1 MNKKVRTKRGFLSLA
16 LCAAAFLM
24 MAAGAFPQATQVTL
38 EGTIVDEQGNA
49 LPGAAIGI
57 RNTETG
63 YLYSALSRSNGAY
76 VVSGIQ
82 PGTYEVEVKLAGFAA
97 QKNTGMVFN
106 VGARL
111 TFNFTL
117 KPSTIEEELTVTAS
131 APIIEVSKS
140 EVSSVVDRQKIDDIP
155 LLDRNFAS
163 LVVLKAG
170 VQEDSRSNAMSR
182 GNEEILLDGVSNEW
196 VGTNITRASVPADAI
211 EEFRVLTN
219 QFQAEYGNSSGMIM
233 SAISRSGTNTLR
245 GRASFFYRDQAFD
258 SVNYFVNH
266 DGYKGAKL
274 SKDDYE
280 KTPFDHYN
288 YSAFLGGPIVKD
300 KAHFFVAY
308 EGLSQN
314 SYAAITSPLVDKE
327 TIKQPSTTHQF
338 VAKINYQLNE
348 KNLLTFRY
356 TMNRVTLKNQGPGG
370 LYTKELAFTEKDK
383 IDDFQA
389 NWTFYPSDNTI
400 NELRVLHSRTDFSL
414 LVPEINV
421 FYIARPSGYFGK
433 IPNLPQTTI
442 ENRTQIV
449 DNFSVF
455 LGNHTLKVGF
465 DYSNVPLKGFIY
477 QYNPGYFIFTT
488 DAPFNAADF
497 STYPLMFLYNDGD
510 VNLNSPYS
518 ETAFFA
524 QDTWKALPRLT
535 LNLGFRYNYYMCE
548 GLHIKN
554 GDIRNLNPRLGFS
567 YDLTGD
573 GKTALRGGFGT
584 FSANPMLNSGLL
596 AYFMN
601 QIAVKTMIFPNYPD
615 PFQPNPF
622 FPTIPGSLSVGEYGA
637 KVDAIAPYSV
647 QTTLG
652 IERALKPD
660 LSIGADLVWT
670 KGYRLSRY
678 ENQNPVIPGTS
689 YVRPNMNKGDVWLI
703 TDGGTSDYKA
713 LYLTVNKRY
722 ANGWALEASYTLSKS
737 ESDVETEQTMP
748 HSYDPDAWDT
758 QWGPTDRDA
767 RHRLSVTGIV
777 DLPLGFQ
784 LSGYAYYRSKLPF
797 NAIYPDDV
805 NADGVVE
812 DYVDAHRNSR
822 RGFDSLTLN
831 ARVSKF
837 INISRLRLQLFG
849 EFYNLTNRAN
859 FETVFENYGLPG
871 FGEPTVAGDPRLIQL
886 GVRIDF

>member
-1 MNKKVRTKRGFLSLA
+1 MDKRVETKRGFLSLA
-16 LCAAAFLM
+16 LGAVAVLV
-24 MAAGAFPQATQVTL
+24 MAVGAFPQATQVTL
-38 EGTIVDEQGNA
+38 EGTIADEQGNA
-49 LPGAAIGI
+49 LPGAAIAI
-57 RNTETG
+57 KNTETG
-63 YLYSALSRSNGAY
+63 YLYSALSRDNGAY
-76 VVSGIQ
+76 TASGIQ
-82 PGTYEVEVKLAGFAA
+82 PGTYEVEVKLAGFAT

-111 TFNFTL
+111 TINFTL
-117 KPSTIEEELTVTAS
+117 KPSALQEELTVTA
-131 APIIEVSKS
+131 ATPLIEVSKS

-170 VQEDSRSNAMSR
+170 VQEDSRSNALSR
-182 GNEEILLDGVSNEW
+182 GNEEILIDGVSNEW
-196 VGTNITRASVPADAI
+196 VGNNITRAAIPADAI

-245 GRASFFYRDQAFD
+245 GRLSFFYRDQAFD

-266 DGYKGAKL
+266 EGYKGREL
-274 SKDDYE
+274 SKDEYE
-280 KTPFDHYN
+280 KTQFDHYN
-288 YSAFLGGPIVKD
+288 FSGFVGGPIVKD
-300 KAHFFVAY
+300 KAHFFLAY
-308 EGLSQN
+308 EGLKQN
-314 SYAAITSPLVDKE
+314 SYSTITSPLVPRE
-327 TIKQPSTTHQF
+327 TIKQPAMNHQF
-338 VAKINYQLNE
+338 IAKFNYQINE

-356 TMNRVTLKNQGPGG
+356 TLNRNKSENQGVGG
-370 LYTKELAFTEKDK
+370 LYTKEVAFTRKDT

-400 NELRVLHSRTDFSL
+400 NELRILHSRTDFDL
-414 LVPEINV
+414 FVPDLNV
-421 FYIARPSGYFGK
+421 YYIQRPSGYFGK
-433 IPNLPQTTI
+433 LGNQPQKTL
-442 ENRTQIV
+442 EKRTQIV

-455 LGNHTLKVGF
+455 LGNHTLKFGF
-465 DYSNVPLKGFIY
+465 DYANVPLTGYIY

-488 DAPFNAADF
+488 DAPFDPNNFA
-497 STYPLMFLYNDGD
+497 TYPLMFLYNSGD
-510 VNLNSPYS
+510 VNLDSPYS
-518 ETAFFA
+518 ETAVFA
-524 QDTWKALPRLT
+524 QDTWKVIPRLT
-535 LNLGFRYNYYMCE
+535 LNLGFRYNYYTCE
-548 GLHIKN
+548 GLHVKN
-554 GDIRNLNPRLGFS
+554 GDIRNLNPRFGFS

-601 QIAVKTMIFPNYPD
+601 KIAIKTMIFPNYPD

-637 KVDAIAPYSV
+637 KENAIAPYSV

-652 IERALKPD
+652 VERALLSD
-660 LSIGADLVWT
+660 LSVAADLIWT
-670 KGYRLSRY
+670 KGYRQSRY
-678 ENQNPVIPGTS
+678 ENMNPVIPGTS
-689 YVRPNMNKGDVWLI
+689 YVRPDMTRGDVWLI
-703 TDGGTSDYKA
+703 TDGGTSDYKG

-722 ANGWALEASYTLSKS
+722 SHGWALEASYTLSKS
-737 ESDVETEQTMP
+737 ESDVESEQTMP

-784 LSGYAYYRSKLPF
+784 LSGYFYYRSKLPW
-797 NAIYPDDV
+797 NAIYSDDV
-805 NADGVVE
+805 NADSVVE

-822 RGFDSLTLN
+822 RGFGEYTLN
-831 ARVSKF
+831 ARISKF

-859 FETVFENYGLPG
+859 FYEIFQYYGLPD
-871 FGEPTVAGDPRLIQL
+871 FGKPTEAGAPRLIQL

>member
-1 MNKKVRTKRGFLSLA
+1 MDRKTGRMRGLLSLA
-16 LCAAAFLM
+16 LCAMAVLV

-38 EGTIVDEQGNA
+38 EGTIADEQGNA
-49 LPGAAIGI
+49 LPGAAIAI

-63 YLYSALSRSNGAY
+63 YLYSALSRENGTY

-82 PGTYEVEVKLAGFAA
+82 PGTYEVEVKLAGFGA
-97 QKNTGMVFN
+97 QKNTGMVFS

-111 TFNFTL
+111 TINFTL
-117 KPSTIEEELTVTAS
+117 KPSTLEEELTVTAT

-170 VQEDSRSNAMSR
+170 VQEGSRSNAMSR
-182 GNEEILLDGVSNEW
+182 GNEEILIDGVSNEW
-196 VGTNITRASVPADAI
+196 VGTNTTRAAVPADAI

-266 DGYKGAKL
+266 DGYKGDKL
-274 SKDDYE
+274 SKDQYE

-314 SYAAITSPLVDKE
+314 SYSTITSPLVPKE
-327 TIKQPSTTHQF
+327 TIKQPSMRHQL
-338 VAKINYQLNE
+338 VAKFNYQLNE

-356 TMNRVTLKNQGPGG
+356 TMNRNKAENQGPGG
-370 LYTKELAFTEKDK
+370 LDTKELAFTQKDT
-383 IDDFQA
+383 IDDFQG
-389 NWTFYPSDNTI
+389 NWTLYPSDNTI
-400 NELRVLHSRTDFSL
+400 NELRVLYSRTDFSL
-414 LVPEINV
+414 LVPEIDV
-421 FYIARPSGYFGK
+421 FFIQRPSGYFGK
-433 IPNLPQTTI
+433 YGNLPQKTV
-442 ENRTQIV
+442 EKRLQIV

-455 LGNHTLKVGF
+455 LGNHTLKLGF
-465 DYSNVPLKGFIY
+465 DYSSVPLTGYIY

-510 VNLNSPYS
+510 VTLDSPYS
-518 ETAFFA
+518 EAALFV
-524 QDTWKALPRLT
+524 QDTWKVIPRLT
-535 LNLGFRYNYYMCE
+535 LNVGLRYNYYTCE
-548 GLHIKN
+548 GLSIKN
-554 GDIRNLNPRLGFS
+554 GDIHNLNPRLGFS

-573 GKTALRGGFGT
+573 GKTAIRGGFGT

-601 QIAVKTMIFPNYPD
+601 KIAIKTMIFPNYPD

-622 FPTIPGSLSVGEYGA
+622 FTPIPGALSVGEYKA
-637 KVDAIAPYSV
+637 KENAIAPYSV
-647 QTTLG
+647 QATLG
-652 IERALKPD
+652 VERALMPD
-660 LSIGADLVWT
+660 LSVGADLIWT
-670 KGYRLSRY
+670 KGYRLTRY
-678 ENQNPVIPGTS
+678 ENENPVIPGTR
-689 YVRPNMNKGDVWLI
+689 VQRPNPAKGDVWVI
-703 TDGGTSDYKA
+703 TDGGKSDYKA
-713 LYLTVNKRY
+713 IYLTVNKRY
-722 ANGWALEASYTLSKS
+722 SNGWALEASYTLSKS
-737 ESDVETEQTMP
+737 ESDVETEQTQP
-748 HSYDPDAWDT
+748 DSYEPDAWERM
-758 QWGPTDRDA
+758 WGPTNRDA
-767 RHRLSVTGIV
+767 RHRFSLTGIV

-784 LSGYAYYRSKLPF
+784 LSGIVSYRSKLPW
-797 NAIYPDDV
+797 NAIYPTDV
-805 NADGVVE
+805 NKDGIVR

-822 RGFDSLTLN
+822 RDFDSFTMN

-849 EFYNLTNRAN
+849 EFYNLTNKSN
-859 FETVFENYGLPG
+859 FGEVYNKYGLPG
-871 FGEPTVAGDPRLIQL
+871 FGEPTAAADPSLIQL
-886 GVRIDF
+886 GVRVDF

>member
-1 MNKKVRTKRGFLSLA
+1 MNKSAETKRGFLSLVF
-16 LCAAAFLM
+16 CAAAVLA
-24 MAAGAFPQATQVTL
+24 MAVGAFPQATQVTL

-49 LPGAAIGI
+49 LPGVAVGI

-63 YLYSALSRSNGAY
+63 YLYSALSKSNGTYAL
-76 VVSGIQ
+76 SGIQ
-82 PGTYEVEVKLAGFAA
+82 PGIYEVEVKLAGFAS

-106 VGARL
+106 LGARV
-111 TFNFTL
+111 TINFTM
-117 KPSTIEEELTVTAS
+117 KPSALQEELTVTAE

-233 SAISRSGTNTLR
+233 SAISRSGTNTVR

-266 DGYKGAKL
+266 NGYKGEKL
-274 SKDDYE
+274 PESAYE

-288 YSAFLGGPIVKD
+288 YSAFVGGPIVKD
-300 KAHFFVAY
+300 KAHFFIAY

-314 SYAAITSPLVDKE
+314 NYSAITSPLVAKE
-327 TIKQPSTTHQF
+327 TIKQPSTNHQL
-338 VAKINYQLNE
+338 VAKFNYQLNE

-356 TMNRVTLKNQGPGG
+356 TLNRNLAKNQGPGG
-370 LYTKELAFTEKDK
+370 LDTKELAFTDK
-383 IDDFQA
+383 GTIDDFQA
-389 NWTFYPSDNTI
+389 NWTFFPSDNTI
-400 NELRVLHSRTDFSL
+400 NELRVLYSRTDFSL
-414 LVPEINV
+414 IPLNEHA
-421 FYIARPSGYFGK
+421 FYIARPSGNFGRY
-433 IPNLPQTTI
+433 PNMPQKTV
-442 ENRTQIV
+442 EKRFQIV

-455 LGNHTLKVGF
+455 LGNHTLKLGI
-465 DYSNVPLKGFIY
+465 DYSNVPVTGYIY

-510 VNLNSPYS
+510 VNIDSPYS
-518 ETAFFA
+518 EGALFV

-535 LNLGFRYNYYMCE
+535 LNLGFRYNFYTCE

-601 QIAVKTMIFPNYPD
+601 KIAVKTMVFPNYPD

-622 FPTIPGSLSVGEYGA
+622 FPPIHGSLSVGEYGA
-637 KVDAIAPYSV
+637 KVNAIAPYSV

-652 IERALKPD
+652 IERALMSD
-660 LSIGADLVWT
+660 LSLAADLVWT

-678 ENQNPVIPGTS
+678 ENQNPVIPGT
-689 YVRPNMNKGDVWLI
+689 YYLRPDMNKGDVWLI
-703 TDGGTSDYKA
+703 TDGGTSDYKG
-713 LYLTVNKRY
+713 LYLTLNKRY
-722 ANGWALEASYTLSKS
+722 SHGWALEASYTLSKS

-748 HSYDPDAWDT
+748 HSYDPNAWVT

-767 RHRLSVTGIV
+767 RHRLAITGIL

-784 LSGYAYYRSKLPF
+784 LSGYAYYRSKLPW
-797 NAIYPDDV
+797 NAIYPTDL
-805 NADGVVE
+805 NADGIVE

-859 FETVFENYGLPG
+859 FETVFDSYGLPG
-871 FGEPTVAGDPRLIQL
+871 FGEPTLAGDPRLIQL